1 MLMRVGNHELLKW
14 TFQDLA
20 TPTPSTFNKLEVLYV
35 FQLCF
40 IRIHDAIA

>member
-1 MLMRVGNHELLKW
+1 MRVGNHELLKW
-14 TFQDLA
+14 TFSQDLA
-20 TPTPSTFNKLEVLYV
+20 TPTPFTFNKLKVLYV